1 MIRGKSIMV
10 RSLSLVAA
18 LALLAFASGGAQAQN
33 TGLAETLQQ
42 HVTKNWIA
50 SDVPGNP
57 ELIHVDVVL
66 QMRRDGT
73 VDGEPEVSV
82 TDDGGQ
88 SDATVRAYVQ
98 SVRAAIASSQPFP
111 LPADR
116 YDVWRTIV
124 ISFNLKEE
132 SGK

>member
-1 MIRGKSIMV
+1 MIRGKRIMV
-10 RSLSLVAA
+10 RSLALVAA
-18 LALLAFASGGAQAQN
+18 LAVLAFATGDTRAQN
-33 TGLAETLQQ
+33 PDLGEVLRQ
-42 HVTKNWIA
+42 HVTKNWIV

-57 ELIHVDVVL
+57 EQIHVDVVL
-66 QMRRDGT
+66 QMHPDGT

-116 YDVWRTIV
+116 HDVWRTIE